1 MRKVFRP
8 AVWNSYN
15 LRGQI
20 GGGTNSFHG
29 VLFLRI
35 ATEAYSD
42 ASMVSFVTNFVI
54 HTSLSGI

>member
-20 GGGTNSFHG
+20 GGGTNSFTWS
-29 VLFLRI
+29 VILRR
-35 ATEAYSD
+35 AREAYSD
-42 ASMVSFVTNFVI
+42 VTMVSFVINFVI
-54 HTSLSGI
+54 HTFLSGV

>member
-20 GGGTNSFHG
+20 GGGTNSS
-29 VLFLRI
+29 
-35 ATEAYSD
+35 TWS
-42 ASMVSFVTNFVI
+42 VI
-54 HTSLSGI
+54 SP